1 MRLLRIHSLNLC
13 RLLFP
18 LLLSISGFPAHGS
31 SQTFL
36 GTVSEVSAGERI
48 GIRLT
53 SDVRQGILAFVVTFS
68 EEYQDWLPKAEIAL
82 ESVVGSSGEA
92 RILSQNAP
100 IAVGDRVAIFEAV
113 LETGISLRVRP
124 ATLRLI
130 AGETADL
137 TAELVDSEGN
147 MLQSVMARWM
157 SSNDRVVTVNEA
169 GRVVGQ
175 ESGRATITAAGPRAL
190 VGAVAVDVLE
200 PSFRAPDSLTTFLG
214 TGEDTIR
221 IVLTSAPGMTVPPT
235 SFQWTSSDDAVARVN
250 NQGVVAPRGAG
261 FVRVTAEGY
270 GQRLVIPVRVYERS
284 ASVFFQPAE
293 DTIRLVSGE
302 SIEPS
307 ASVVMVGGSRLEGL
321 YPEILAMDSVFLARG
336 EGGRIVALREGT
348 ALLRVRAAGTI
359 KDWTVRIHPPAV
371 KIDLDSK
378 ALPLGGYLQ
387 LSASLVNLTGTR
399 LGEALGTRWVSRN
412 PEILEIQGSR
422 AIARSVGRTR
432 VIAQAGTIADSA
444 EVFVLGNLLV
454 TVQSGRDREI
464 KTVSLENGQVLPL
477 SDGGLKGWSPS
488 LSPDGTNIVFISTGT
503 GVFPRLHLADAAG
516 GNVRRVSE
524 DFQGPFGFHN
534 PLYQEHDPT
543 WTPDGSRILFSS
555 NHQGTYNIYSIGP
568 DGRELRRL
576 SSHSAVERRPTTV
589 RGSPR
594 LAFERWLGAGKPS
607 IVIGSLD
614 GAEDMHLHG
623 KSLAGQIGLYQ
634 GKPILLGAGTEALMI
649 QTMARAS
656 SGVPEKRRL
665 ARVDL
670 SPMSNPEFRTRLLD
684 FDLREEL
691 IYALSPDERFVA
703 YALYS
708 GLQMGGTTITV
719 ISLDPAGRVVATVNL
734 SSGEVVTDLTW
745 ATNFNSEPRG
755 QESDR

>member
-1 MRLLRIHSLNLC
+1 MRFLRTHTWNPC
-13 RLLFP
+13 RP
-18 LLLSISGFPAHGS
+18 LLLLFLAISGLPAHGS

-36 GTVSEVSAGERI
+36 GTVSEVLAGERL

-53 SDVRQGILAFVVTFS
+53 TDVRQGILAFVVSFS

-82 ESVVGSSGEA
+82 ERVVGTSGEA
-92 RILSQNAP
+92 RILSQEAP

-124 ATLRLI
+124 SNLRLI

-147 MLQSVMARWM
+147 TLQSVMARWM
-157 SSNDRVVTVNEA
+157 SSNDRVVTVNEV

-175 ESGRATITAAGPRAL
+175 ESGRATVTAAGPRAL

-200 PSFRAPDSLTTFLG
+200 PSFRVPDSLTTFLG
-214 TGEDTIR
+214 TGEDTIK

-235 SFQWTSSDDAVARVN
+235 SFQWTSSDDAVASVN
-250 NQGVVAPRGAG
+250 RQGVVAPRGVG

-284 ASVFFQPAE
+284 ANVFFQPAE
-293 DTIRLVSGE
+293 DIINLVSGE
-302 SIEPS
+302 FIEPS
-307 ASVVMVGGSRLEGL
+307 ASVAMVGGSRLEGL

-336 EGGRIVALREGT
+336 EGGRIVAVREGT
-348 ALLRVRAAGTI
+348 VLLRVRAAGTI
-359 KDWTVRIHPPAV
+359 KDWTVRVHPPGV

-378 ALPLGGYLQ
+378 ALPLGGSLQ
-387 LSASLVNLTGTR
+387 LSASLINLTGIR
-399 LGEALGTRWVSRN
+399 LGEALGTRWTSRS
-412 PEILEIQGSR
+412 PDIVEIQGSR
-422 AIARSVGRTR
+422 AIARSAGKARLV
-432 VIAQAGTIADSA
+432 AQAGTSADSA

-464 KTVSLENGQVLPL
+464 KTVSFATGQVLPL

-488 LSPDGTNIVFISTGT
+488 LSPDGTTIVFISTGT
-503 GVFPRLHLADAAG
+503 GVFPRLHLADAVG
-516 GNVRRVSE
+516 GNVRRVSG
-524 DFQGPFGFHN
+524 DFQGPFGSHN

-555 NHQGTYNIYSIGP
+555 NHQGTYNIHSIRP
-568 DGRELRRL
+568 DGSDLRRL
-576 SSHSAVERRPTTV
+576 SFEGAVERRPAAV

-594 LAFERWLGAGKPS
+594 IAYERWLGAGKPS

-614 GAEDMHLHG
+614 GAEGTHLHG
-623 KSLAGQIGLYQ
+623 RSLQGQIGLYQ
-634 GKPILLGAGTEALMI
+634 GRPILLGAGTEALMI
-649 QTMARAS
+649 QTMSRAS
-656 SGVPEKRRL
+656 SAVPEKRRL

-670 SPMSNPEFRTRLLD
+670 SPMTNPEFRTRLLD

-703 YALYS
+703 YTLHS

-719 ISLDPAGRVVATVNL
+719 IALDPAGRVVATVNL

-745 ATNFNSEPRG
+745 ATNLNIEPRG
-755 QESDR
+755 QESNR